1 MMNLCLQS
9 RRLYHHPF
17 ECTLNIKKDTALSI
31 ALMHIL
37 IEIIVLFS
45 MVCSPNLTADE
56 IVCYL
61 PNQLS
66 TSLKATRINQKLYV
80 KLSDIAS
87 QLLSGASYNPAKNS
101 IAFKKGNLII
111 VPQSSALLYQ
121 LSDGSQ
127 FKATMRYPAMRQQS
141 DIIIPFE
148 EFTTALNAFGLR
160 SIFKNS
166 ELSYRVGKGVDP
178 AIAATFTI
186 PTESELI
193 DIDNEESSVPQQ
205 QEEPDPVLLQHDQ
218 SSLTQSIS
226 DISETPPIEGSII
239 TLQAIAESASIANK
253 EVCTI
258 TGITLNLENQDIF
271 VTFAA
276 NIPIEQYQKPEIRGR
291 EMIIR
296 FPNAVNGIS
305 SFSDLV
311 KHSSVKS
318 FTKEQIRNFLLYTI
332 RFSSDIEHVSI
343 KKINA
348 TSVKVI
354 IRLKKQDTIQTP
366 KQSIG
371 AWDLDVIVLDP
382 GHGGED
388 AGAISINGYKE
399 KDIALSISKKVR
411 ELLKKELPST
421 KVVMTRD
428 DDTFIELYRRGQIAN
443 KQKGKLFISIHCNSM
458 PSKPHPANGCESY
471 ILRPGRNSEA
481 VRVAEKENSSI
492 RLEKEQ
498 INYDDMSEEKLIIST
513 MAQSA
518 FVKFSEK
525 FAAMMQKEVSSKTG
539 LFNRGVNQ
547 AGFLVLVGASM
558 PNVLFETG
566 FLSNVNDERILIT
579 EKGQQSMAEGIVR
592 AIKRYAHEYAKNN

>member
-1 MMNLCLQS
+1 
-9 RRLYHHPF
+9 
-17 ECTLNIKKDTALSI
+17 
-31 ALMHIL
+31 MHIL
-37 IEIIVLFS
+37 IEIFILFS
-45 MVCSPNLTADE
+45 MLCSPDLTAEE

-61 PNQLS
+61 PNQVS
-66 TSLKATRINQKLYV
+66 TTLRASRINQKLYV
-80 KLSDIAS
+80 KLSDIVS
-87 QLLSGASYNPAKNS
+87 QLLSGSSYNPAKNS
-101 IAFKKGNLII
+101 VTFIKGNLFI
-111 VPQSSALLYQ
+111 VPQSSSLLYQ

-127 FKATMRYPAMRQQS
+127 FKAVMRYPAMRQQN
-141 DIIIPFE
+141 DIVVPFE
-148 EFTTALNAFGLR
+148 EFATALNAFGLR
-160 SIFKNS
+160 SMFKNT
-166 ELSYRVGKGVDP
+166 ELAYRIGKGVDP

-186 PTESELI
+186 PAESVTDES
-193 DIDNEESSVPQQ
+193 DNEDVSEPMPREQQPIINQEDEQKPLHNDKEETHESIGS
-205 QEEPDPVLLQHDQ
+205 EPTTAL
-218 SSLTQSIS
+218 
-226 DISETPPIEGSII
+226 

-258 TGITLNLENQDIF
+258 SGITLDIENHNVV

-276 NIPIEQYQKPEIRGR
+276 NIPIDQYQKPEIRGR
-291 EMIIR
+291 EMIVR
-296 FPNAVNGIS
+296 FPNAENGIT
-305 SFSDLV
+305 SFAELV
-311 KHSSVKS
+311 KHQHVQAFS
-318 FTKEQIRNFLLYTI
+318 KEKIRNYLLYTV
-332 RFSSDIEHVSI
+332 RFSKDIEDVSI
-343 KKINA
+343 KKISPK
-348 TSVKVI
+348 SVKVTVH
-354 IRLKKQDTIQTP
+354 LKKQEIQQVP

-399 KDIALSISKKVR
+399 KDIALSIAKKVKD
-411 ELLKKELPST
+411 LLKKELPST

-525 FAAMMQKEVSSKTG
+525 FSAMLQKEVSNKTG

-566 FLSNVNDERILIT
+566 FLSNVNDEKILIT
-579 EKGQQSMAEGIVR
+579 EKGQQSMAEGIAR
-592 AIKRYAHEYAKNN
+592 AVKRYANEYAKNN

>member
-1 MMNLCLQS
+1 
-9 RRLYHHPF
+9 
-17 ECTLNIKKDTALSI
+17 
-31 ALMHIL
+31 MHIL
-37 IEIIVLFS
+37 IEIFILFS
-45 MVCSPNLTADE
+45 MLCSPDLAAEE

-61 PNQLS
+61 PNQVS
-66 TSLKATRINQKLYV
+66 TTLRASRINQKLYV
-80 KLSDIAS
+80 KLSDIVS
-87 QLLSGASYNPAKNS
+87 QLLSGSSYNPAKYS
-101 IAFKKGNLII
+101 VAFKKGNLLI

-127 FKATMRYPAMRQQS
+127 FKAVMRYPAMRQQN
-141 DIIIPFE
+141 DIVVPFE
-148 EFTTALNAFGLR
+148 EFATALNAFGLR
-160 SIFKNS
+160 SMFKNT
-166 ELSYRVGKGVDP
+166 ELSYRIGKGVDP

-186 PTESELI
+186 PAESVTDES
-193 DIDNEESSVPQQ
+193 DNEDVSEPMPREQQPIINQDDEQKSLHNDREETHESIGS
-205 QEEPDPVLLQHDQ
+205 EPTTAL
-218 SSLTQSIS
+218 
-226 DISETPPIEGSII
+226 

-258 TGITLNLENQDIF
+258 SGITLDIENHNVF

-276 NIPIEQYQKPEIRGR
+276 NIPIDQYQKPEIRGR
-291 EMIIR
+291 ELIVR
-296 FPNAVNGIS
+296 FPNAENGIT
-305 SFSDLV
+305 SFAELV
-311 KHSSVKS
+311 KHQHVQAFS
-318 FTKEQIRNFLLYTI
+318 KEKIRNYLLYTV
-332 RFSSDIEHVSI
+332 RFSKDIEDVSI
-343 KKINA
+343 KKISPK
-348 TSVKVI
+348 SVKVTVH
-354 IRLKKQDTIQTP
+354 LKKQEIQQLP

-399 KDIALSISKKVR
+399 KDIALSIAKKVKD
-411 ELLKKELPST
+411 LLKKELPST

-525 FAAMMQKEVSSKTG
+525 FSAMLQKEVSNKTG

-566 FLSNVNDERILIT
+566 FLSNVNDEKILIT
-579 EKGQQSMAEGIVR
+579 EKGQQSMAEGIAR
-592 AIKRYAHEYAKNN
+592 AVKRYANEYAKNN

>member
-1 MMNLCLQS
+1 
-9 RRLYHHPF
+9 
-17 ECTLNIKKDTALSI
+17 
-31 ALMHIL
+31 MHIL
-37 IEIIVLFS
+37 IEIFILFS
-45 MVCSPNLTADE
+45 MLCSPDLAAEE

-61 PNQLS
+61 PNQVS
-66 TSLKATRINQKLYV
+66 TTLRASRINQKLYV
-80 KLSDIAS
+80 KLSDIVS
-87 QLLSGASYNPAKNS
+87 QLLSGSSYNPAKYS
-101 IAFKKGNLII
+101 VTFKKGYLFI

-127 FKATMRYPAMRQQS
+127 FKAVMRYPAMRQQN
-141 DIIIPFE
+141 DIVVPFE
-148 EFTTALNAFGLR
+148 EFATALNAFGLR
-160 SIFKNS
+160 SMFKNT
-166 ELSYRVGKGVDP
+166 ELSYRIGKGVDP

-186 PTESELI
+186 PAESVTDES
-193 DIDNEESSVPQQ
+193 DNEDVSEPMPREQQPIINQDDEQKSLHNDREETHESIGS
-205 QEEPDPVLLQHDQ
+205 EPTSAL
-218 SSLTQSIS
+218 
-226 DISETPPIEGSII
+226 

-258 TGITLNLENQDIF
+258 SGITLDIENLNVF

-276 NIPIEQYQKPEIRGR
+276 NIPIDQYQKPEIRGR
-291 EMIIR
+291 ELIVR
-296 FPNAVNGIS
+296 FPNAENGIT
-305 SFSDLV
+305 SFAELV
-311 KHSSVKS
+311 KHQHVQAFS
-318 FTKEQIRNFLLYTI
+318 KEKIRNYLLYTV
-332 RFSSDIEHVSI
+332 RFSKDIEDVSI
-343 KKINA
+343 KKISPK
-348 TSVKVI
+348 SVKVTVH
-354 IRLKKQDTIQTP
+354 LKKQEIQQVP

-399 KDIALSISKKVR
+399 KDIALSIAKKVKD
-411 ELLKKELPST
+411 LLKKELPST

-525 FAAMMQKEVSSKTG
+525 FSAMLQKEVSNKTG

-566 FLSNVNDERILIT
+566 FLSNVNDEKILIT
-579 EKGQQSMAEGIVR
+579 EKGQQSMAEGIAR
-592 AIKRYAHEYAKNN
+592 AVKRYANEYAKNN

>member
-1 MMNLCLQS
+1 M
-9 RRLYHHPF
+9 
-17 ECTLNIKKDTALSI
+17 
-31 ALMHIL
+31 MHIL
-37 IEIIVLFS
+37 IEIFILFT
-45 MVCSPNLTADE
+45 MLCSPELTAEE
-56 IVCYL
+56 IICYL
-61 PNQLS
+61 PNQIS
-66 TSLKATRINQKLYV
+66 TSLRASRINQKLYV
-80 KLSDIAS
+80 KLTDIVS
-87 QLLSGASYNPAKNS
+87 QLLTGSSYNPAKNTVS
-101 IAFKKGNLII
+101 FKKGNLYI
-111 VPQSSALLYQ
+111 VSQSSALLYQ

-127 FKATMRYPAMRQQS
+127 FKATMRYPAIRQQS
-141 DIIIPFE
+141 EIIVPFE
-148 EFTTALNAFGLR
+148 EFTTAINSFGLR
-160 SIFKNS
+160 SIFKNN
-166 ELSYRVGKGVDP
+166 ELSYRIGKGIDP
-178 AIAATFTI
+178 AIAATFAI
-186 PTESELI
+186 PAESVTDES
-193 DIDNEESSVPQQ
+193 DNENLLEPPVDQEQSLIIDQGDEQRSLNEQTSVSIEPIGSESIN
-205 QEEPDPVLLQHDQ
+205 
-218 SSLTQSIS
+218 SLS
-226 DISETPPIEGSII
+226 
-239 TLQAIAESASIANK
+239 LQAIAESASIANK

-258 TGITLNLENQDIF
+258 SRITLDIDNQDVYI
-271 VTFAA
+271 TFAA

-291 EMIIR
+291 ELIVR
-296 FPNAVNGIS
+296 FPNAENGIS
-305 SFSDLV
+305 TFSELI
-311 KHSSVKS
+311 KHEHVQAFS
-318 FTKEQIRNFLLYTI
+318 KEKIRNYLLYI
-332 RFSSDIEHVSI
+332 VRFSKDIEDVSI
-343 KKINA
+343 KK
-348 TSVKVI
+348 TSPKTVKVSV
-354 IRLKKQDTIQTP
+354 RLKKQEIIQTP

-399 KDIALSISKKVR
+399 KDIALSISKKVK

-428 DDTFIELYRRGQIAN
+428 DDTFVELYRRGQIAN

-525 FAAMMQKEVSSKTG
+525 FSAMLQKEVSNKTG

-566 FLSNVNDERILIT
+566 FLSNVNDEKILIT
-579 EKGQQSMAEGIVR
+579 EKGQQSMAEGIAR
-592 AIKRYAHEYAKNN
+592 AVKRYANEYAKHN